1 MKYSEEQGVS
11 PDNSARLLM
20 FYGLSSCIA
29 RLVAGRV
36 CDVTWVNPQYVF
48 QVGNFIAAL
57 SIIFAPLAGSYVHFL
72 VCGLFFGVG
81 AGISI
86 ATSNLIFL
94 TCVDERRRASAF
106 GLASCLASFSIL
118 SSPPLA
124 GKFILV
130 NYSSKHFPTPVSTV
144 SPKLKK
150 VMGNLVPRLSFLCLW
165 ERGCLTGLI
174 CCENLNQTNSA
185 VFT

>member
-11 PDNSARLLM
+11 SDNSARLLM

-29 RLVAGRV
+29 RLLAGRV
-36 CDVTWVNPQYVF
+36 CDLTWVNPHYVF

-57 SIIFAPLAGSYVHFL
+57 SIILAPLARSYSHFL

-86 ATSNLIFL
+86 STSNLIFL

-118 SSPPLA
+118 SAPPLA
-124 GKFILV
+124 GKFIYV
-130 NYSSKHFPTPVSTV
+130 NCSSNLPPTPPPVSPA

-150 VMGNLVPRLSFLCLW
+150 WLRDDVIL
-165 ERGCLTGLI
+165 GL
-174 CCENLNQTNSA
+174 LD
-185 VFT
+185 